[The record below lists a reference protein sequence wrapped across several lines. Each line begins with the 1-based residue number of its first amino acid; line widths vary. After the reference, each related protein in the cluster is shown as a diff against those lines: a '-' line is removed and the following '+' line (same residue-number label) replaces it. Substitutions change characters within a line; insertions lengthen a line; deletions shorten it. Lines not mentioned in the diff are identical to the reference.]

1 VNTPGLA
8 RDALARNAD
17 RAAGERA
24 EQDPELGAMRTVW
37 RAMRDE
43 EPSDRGLAD
52 LLAAAR
58 AKAETMQVQPTLWQR
73 LVAGLRHPPA
83 LALATVVVLVGGA
96 VILGRR
102 GVEVS
107 APARSPGAAD
117 HAQVVP
123 RQLARPAVAEEESLA
138 PVAGRAAAGTED
150 GSLAPVAG
158 RAAAGTEDGSLAPVA
173 GVVSTSPSDGSPPGA
188 GMAKLDTAGR
198 SRAPAPAGAAV
209 PPRPST
215 SQADLRGARPSR
227 ADRDRVSD
235 VDDRTGAIRPPR
247 SEPPAPPPPEVD
259 ESAKTRERTIA
270 LASQHDPASATPV
283 PLAQL
288 YQQCE
293 SAARRGDCVAVRL
306 MVGRIAKTDR
316 SYRARVAKDSPVAK
330 CLAE

>member
-1 VNTPGLA
+1 MNTPGLA

-123 RQLARPAVAEEESLA
+123 RQLARPAVAEEE
-138 PVAGRAAAGTED
+138 
-150 GSLAPVAG
+150 SLAPVAG